1 MSARRIRVLVV
12 DDSAFARKVIRDAL
26 EASPDLEVVGT
37 ARDGLDA
44 LEKLSLLQPDVVT
57 LDLVMPGLD
66 GLGFLATLP
75 PDPPRVVVVSSSDDE
90 SEIVV
95 TALQRGALS
104 FVKKP
109 TTQAS
114 ERLLEIGAPLIEAVR
129 SAMGARV
136 LSSRDV
142 SATVRAPLSPRRRV
156 VVVGASTGGPQA
168 LTRLFGAFPSDWI
181 VPIATVLH
189 LPAGYTE
196 AFAKRLD
203 EGSALTIREA
213 HDAMIIAPGMAVV
226 AKGGV
231 HLEIVRGALGAPE
244 ARLGLHPIDAL
255 HRPSVDVLFA
265 SAAAAFGADVVAVV
279 LTGMGADGREGA
291 RAIRD
296 AGGVV
301 LSQSAA
307 SCVVYGMPR
316 SVEEAGLSTAVVAM
330 DEMAAAIADRVA

>member
-1 MSARRIRVLVV
+1 M
-12 DDSAFARKVIRDAL
+12 
-26 EASPDLEVVGT
+26 
-37 ARDGLDA
+37 
-44 LEKLSLLQPDVVT
+44 
-57 LDLVMPGLD
+57 
-66 GLGFLATLP
+66 LP

-95 TALQRGALS
+95 TALQRGAVC

-114 ERLLEIGAPLIEAVR
+114 ERLLEIGAPLLEAVR
-129 SAMGARV
+129 GAMGTRV
-136 LSSRDV
+136 LPSRSISS
-142 SATVRAPLSPRRRV
+142 TVRAPRAPRRRI

-168 LTRLFGAFPSDWI
+168 LTRLFAAFPSDWI

-196 AFAKRLD
+196 AFARRLD

-213 HDAMIIAPGMAVV
+213 HDAMILAPGMAVV
-226 AKGGV
+226 AKGGI
-231 HLEIVRGALGAPE
+231 HLELVRGANGVPE
-244 ARLGLHPIDAL
+244 TRLRADPIDAL

-265 SAAAAFGADVVAVV
+265 SAASAFGADVVAVV

-301 LSQSAA
+301 LTQSAS

-330 DEMAAAIADRVA
+330 DDMAAAIAERVA